1 MENQPVYK
9 QDADYARQQDELA
22 LYRDSNRING
32 ACAQAIEQAIKD
44 SNYALYRYDLDS
56 AAQKVI
62 AEYGAERVAWV
73 LAATLQNLEHDGR
86 FSRYNKDWGK
96 GFSIPKERSIY
107 YTINTHPTVLDGF
120 IDVARKEF
128 AALEK
133 SAPKAEKKT
142 SVLNRLEE
150 GKKAAVQETSNRKAL
165 RNATADGRCN
175 NGLYR
180 RRNQSHV
187 CL

>member
-86 FSRYNKDWGK
+86 FSRYNKNWGK
-96 GFSIPKERSIY
+96 GFSIPRERSIY
-107 YTINTHPTVLDGF
+107 YTVKTHPAVLDGF
-120 IDVARKEF
+120 IDSARKVFTEQ
-128 AALEK
+128 EK
-133 SAPKAEKKT
+133 P
-142 SVLNRLEE
+142 SVMAQLRE
-150 GKKAAVQETSNRKAL
+150 GKKAAVQSTETSQ
-165 RNATADGRCN
+165 TAPKRDSGRE
-175 NGLYR
+175 
-180 RRNQSHV
+180 V
-187 CL
+187 